1 MFFLF
6 LAMICEELDG
16 KGFVCSFVSMFS
28 LSIEFGY
35 KRRYSSQLVLAVRTA
50 LAVRAA
56 FIA

>member
-1 MFFLF
+1 
-6 LAMICEELDG
+6 MICEELDW